1 MVNLVAV
8 GLQWGDEGKGK
19 IIDTLSGHFDI
30 VARFQGGS
38 NAGHTVVTDGV
49 TYKFRIIP
57 TGAVRGKTVVIG
69 NGVVVDPVI
78 LLDEITALEQG
89 GIKVDL
95 VLSERAHIITPFQI
109 QIDGL
114 MEEAKGASRV
124 GTTKRGIGPTYADK
138 ILRVGLRVGD
148 IHNGNQDAWSQF
160 EKAVRSR
167 IEEQYDTN
175 PVKSPSEVLDALSKI
190 IHRLSPY
197 ISDSG
202 AYLRDAIQSGKNV
215 LFEGAQGTLLDIDHG
230 TYPYVTSSNCVSGA
244 AATGTGVPPNAL
256 DHILGVTKA
265 YTTRV
270 GAGPFPTEL
279 HDDVGRRIQEQG
291 GEFGTVTGRPR
302 RCGWLDLVALRYAVQ
317 LNGASLLA
325 VTKVDVLSGIDP
337 LKLAVAYEIDGEEV
351 SDFPASAH
359 TLERITPLYEVMPG
373 WNKFSSKD
381 WKRMTAAGYDDLP
394 SALREYLSV
403 IERYTGST
411 IAIVSTGPSRTDT
424 LLQPAIDGL
433 FTDDETR

>member
-38 NAGHTVVTDGV
+38 NAGHTVVTDGI

-69 NGVVVDPVI
+69 NGVVVDPAI
-78 LLDEITALEQG
+78 LLDEIMALEQG

-95 VLSERAHIITPFQI
+95 VLSERAHVITPFQI

-138 ILRVGLRVGD
+138 ISRIGLRVGD
-148 IHNGNQDAWSQF
+148 IHNDDRNAWGQF
-160 EKAVRSR
+160 EKATLSR
-167 IEEQYDTN
+167 IEKQYGAE
-175 PVKSPSEVLDALSKI
+175 PVKPPTEVFESLSEIMHKLA
-190 IHRLSPY
+190 PY

-202 AYLRDAIQSGKNV
+202 AYLRAAIQSGKNV

-244 AATGTGVPPNAL
+244 AATGTGVPPTAL

-279 HDDVGRRIQEQG
+279 SDDVGQRIQEQG

-302 RCGWLDLVALRYAVQ
+302 RCGWLDIVALRYAVQ
-317 LNGASLLA
+317 LNGAEFLA

-337 LKLAVAYEIDGEEV
+337 LKFAVAYEIEGVEI
-351 SDFPASAH
+351 SDFPVSIH
-359 TLERITPLYEVMPG
+359 KLQQVTPIYEELPG
-373 WNKFSSKD
+373 WKEFSSED
-381 WKRMTAAGYDDLP
+381 WTRMAKAGYDDLP

-403 IERYTGST
+403 IERYTGSK

-424 LLQPAIDGL
+424 LFRPEVSDL